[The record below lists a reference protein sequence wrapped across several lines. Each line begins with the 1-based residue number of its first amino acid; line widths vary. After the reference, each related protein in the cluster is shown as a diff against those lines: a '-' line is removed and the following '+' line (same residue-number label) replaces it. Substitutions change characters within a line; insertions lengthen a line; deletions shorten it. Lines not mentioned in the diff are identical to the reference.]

1 MSFIKADKYDGFA
14 WLLLMSQLFFKSE
27 VTLFIS
33 KLFNISDIN
42 TAELYYYISVLLV
55 IIIYVIIKNYK
66 NISSWLFFDNNK
78 WGIKSIFAVKD
89 IRTKIIATLLLVLVY
104 KILAVIPV
112 PGVDPSVLDEVLNR
126 EWNEGIAFFSALMW
140 WGLANFS
147 IILMGLS
154 PYINAVIIIQLLGV
168 IVPKLWDLQKEGE
181 AGQRKTTKM
190 TRWLTLPLAFAQSY
204 GMIFLMNQLAWITI
218 IDTNDTPT
226 ILAAMTIISAG
237 TIFLMWLGELM
248 TEKGIGNGISI
259 LITAWVLA
267 AVPGTI
273 LGYVNTS
280 EYNMLLG
287 LLVATLIVIFIII
300 KFTEGNRRIPIIYT
314 RTGREEKS
322 YFPIRVNQAGM
333 IPIIFA
339 ISLITFPSILGQILW
354 AKGGTAGE
362 VGAFLTKYFNFADP
376 TWLFIGAYFL
386 LVLGFAFF
394 YVSIT
399 FNTDQV
405 AENIQKRGGY
415 IPGIRPGSETS
426 EYFSKVSAHLN
437 LFGGGFLALIAVLP
451 YIMWK
456 AMNQSI
462 DFIIPAAGLI
472 IIVSVILDIVRKVD
486 SEMKMFDYSK
496 FK

>member
-1 MSFIKADKYDGFA
+1 MSF
-14 WLLLMSQLFFKSE
+14 
-27 VTLFIS
+27 
-33 KLFNISDIN
+33 N
-42 TAELYYYISVLLV
+42 
-55 IIIYVIIKNYK
+55 
-66 NISSWLFFDNNK
+66 
-78 WGIKSIFAVKD
+78 GIKSVFAVKD

-104 KILAVIPV
+104 KFLSVIPV
-112 PGVDPSVLDEVLNR
+112 PGVNTDGLSAILESQKGLS
-126 EWNEGIAFFSALMW
+126 FFSALMW
-140 WGLANFS
+140 GGLANFS

-168 IVPKLWDLQKEGE
+168 IVPKIGDLQKEGE

-204 GMIFLMNQLAWITI
+204 GMIFLMNQLAGGTI
-218 IDTNDTPT
+218 IDTSDKPT
-226 ILAAMTIISAG
+226 LLMAMTIISAG

-248 TEKGIGNGISI
+248 TERGIGNGISI
-259 LITAWVLA
+259 LITAGVLA
-267 AVPGTI
+267 SVPGTI
-273 LGYVNTS
+273 ISYISAAN
-280 EYNMLLG
+280 YG
-287 LLVATLIVIFIII
+287 LFAGLFIATLIVIYIIL

-362 VGAFLTKYFNFADP
+362 IGQFLTTYFNFTNP
-376 TWLFIGAYFL
+376 SWVFIIAYFL

-415 IPGIRPGSETS
+415 IPGIRPGAETS

-437 LFGGGFLALIAVLP
+437 LFGGSFLALIAVLP
-451 YIMWK
+451 YIMSK
-456 AMNQSI
+456 LFFSGSTV

>member
-1 MSFIKADKYDGFA
+1 MSF
-14 WLLLMSQLFFKSE
+14 
-27 VTLFIS
+27 
-33 KLFNISDIN
+33 N
-42 TAELYYYISVLLV
+42 
-55 IIIYVIIKNYK
+55 
-66 NISSWLFFDNNK
+66 
-78 WGIKSIFAVKD
+78 GIKSVFAVKD

-112 PGVDPSVLDEVLNR
+112 PGADTSAISSILDADKNQGL
-126 EWNEGIAFFSALMW
+126 AFFSSLMW
-140 WGLANFS
+140 GGLSNFS

-168 IVPKLWDLQKEGE
+168 IVPKIGDLQKEGE

-204 GMIFLMNQLAWITI
+204 GMIFLMNQLAWGQQI
-218 IDTNDTPT
+218 IDTSDKATV
-226 ILAAMTIISAG
+226 LMAMTIISAG

-248 TEKGIGNGISI
+248 TERGIGNGISI
-259 LITAWVLA
+259 LITAGVLA

-273 LGYVNTS
+273 ITQLWDLPKFAA
-280 EYNMLLG
+280 LLA
-287 LLVATLIVIFIII
+287 ATLLIIFIII
-300 KFTEGNRRIPIIYT
+300 KFTEWNRRIPIIYT

-354 AKGGTAGE
+354 NKWGTAGQIGE
-362 VGAFLTKYFNFADP
+362 FLTTYFDFSNP
-376 TWLFIGAYFL
+376 TWYFIVAYFL

-405 AENIQKRGGY
+405 AENIQKRWGY

-437 LFGGGFLALIAVLP
+437 LFGGSFLALIAVLP
-451 YIMWK
+451 YIISK
-456 AMNQSI
+456 FLSEST
-462 DFIIPAAGLI
+462 DFIVPAAGLI